1 MLTNYE
7 DSYFERLLSGMLSN
21 VGAKNARRCKGL
33 VAINALVRP
42 FATVHSHVFIQTR
55 RLAET
60 LAAHGALVW
69 SMLLVHVQDVNAQS
83 IALLERTRAQM
94 ARKLAIALVNA
105 PRVLQVLVAVVFV
118 GEHFATSVT

>member
-1 MLTNYE
+1 MLA
-7 DSYFERLLSGMLSN
+7 N
-21 VGAKNARRCKGL
+21 VRSENARRRKRL

-69 SMLLVHVQDVNAQS
+69 SMLLVHVQDVYAQS
-83 IALLERTRAQM
+83 ITLLERTRAQVT
-94 ARKLAIALVNA
+94 RKLAITLVHA
-105 PRVLQVLVAVVFV
+105 SRVLQVLVTVVFV
-118 GEHFATSVT
+118 GKHFATPIARIALFV